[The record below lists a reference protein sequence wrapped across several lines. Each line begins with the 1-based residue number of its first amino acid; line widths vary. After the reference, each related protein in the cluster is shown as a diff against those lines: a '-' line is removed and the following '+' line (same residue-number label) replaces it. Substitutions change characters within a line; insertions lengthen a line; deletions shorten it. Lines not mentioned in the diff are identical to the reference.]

1 MDYKEVLNSILT
13 FISTAAHWLG
23 QGIVSMVNAILPDA
37 ISNDLIDPIG
47 YLALVTLLVVLVG
60 IFEAVRKIIWWVLA
74 LGWILII
81 IRIVLD
87 KLG

>member
-1 MDYKEVLNSILT
+1 MDYNEVINGILT

-23 QGIVSMVNAILPDA
+23 QGIGSMVNTILPEA
-37 ISNDLIDPIG
+37 IANDLIDPIG

-60 IFEAVRKIIWWVLA
+60 VFQALRKIAYFILA

-81 IRIVLD
+81 IRIALD
-87 KLG
+87 KLS